1 MKPHRAGLLVCGSAL
16 TMLLA
21 ACGGSSQSTAPPN
34 SSTQVFTYDTSA
46 AVMPDGWD
54 PATEYSDGII
64 AMSNMYETL
73 TRYDPATHT
82 INPLL
87 ATSWSSAGN
96 GLTWTFHLRH
106 GVHFHTGRLLT
117 AQAAKAAITRTIKL
131 GGGAAYVW
139 GAVATI
145 DTPDQY
151 TLVFHLKYASPLDL
165 EASASYSAYIYDTQ
179 AAVKGNGGVGGGSL
193 TKWLNTPHD
202 AGTGPYTLQTWNKG
216 QEFEVILK
224 AFPGYWG
231 GWSSA
236 HYKKV
241 VFRVVQQDTTAV
253 QLLRSGQVDFVEQM
267 SPSQWKSLAG
277 SPGIKTINVPSFQN
291 LLSQL
296 NAKALSLPVRQAIS
310 YGINYPGI
318 VAALQGAAVPASG
331 LVPAGLPGHF
341 TNLPNYRYD
350 PAKAKQLLKQ
360 AGYGPGGKPLN
371 LSLTYTSGDSN
382 EQVVATLL
390 KSSLAKLNIN
400 LSTQSLAW
408 PTQWAK
414 AKSANAASHQDIFF
428 EYWWPDYAD
437 PYTWFTNLLQTEKTP
452 YFNLSY
458 YSNPALDK
466 QINQVETLLATNR
479 PAGEQLYRTM
489 QVEVL
494 QQAPLDVLYNVNY
507 QYAMRD
513 TFTGFQPNPAYANVV
528 FVYSLHPTGTS

>member
-1 MKPHRAGLLVCGSAL
+1 MKPQRAGLLVTGSAL
-16 TMLLA
+16 AVLLA
-21 ACGGSSQSTAPPN
+21 ACGGSSTSPGPQPAASR
-34 SSTQVFTYDTSA
+34 VFTYDTSA
-46 AVMPDGWD
+46 PVMVDGWD

-73 TRYDPATHT
+73 TRYDAATHT

-87 ATSWSSAGN
+87 ATSWSSAAN

-117 AQAAKAAITRTIKL
+117 AQAAKAAILRTIKL

-139 GAVATI
+139 GAVSTI

-165 EASASYSAYIYDTQ
+165 VASASYSAYIYDTQ
-179 AAVKGNGGVGGGSL
+179 AAVKGNGEAGGGSL
-193 TKWLNTPHD
+193 AKWLSTPHD

-231 GWSSA
+231 GWSGQ
-236 HYKKV
+236 HFKRV
-241 VFRVVQQDTTAV
+241 VFRVVPQDTTAAE
-253 QLLRSGQVDFVEQM
+253 LLRTGQVDFVEQI
-267 SPSQWKSLAG
+267 SANLWKGFIG
-277 SPGIKTINVPSFQN
+277 SPGIRTLSVPSWQN

-296 NAKALSLPVRQAIS
+296 NSQALSLPVRQAIS
-310 YGINYPGI
+310 YGINYRGI
-318 VAALQGAAVPASG
+318 IAALQGAAAPSSG
-331 LVPAGLPGHF
+331 LVPEGLPGHF
-341 TNLPNYRYD
+341 ADLPDYTYD
-350 PAKAKQLLKQ
+350 PAKAAQLLHQ
-360 AGYGPGGKPLN
+360 AGYGPGHKTLN
-371 LSLTYTSGDSN
+371 LTLTYTAGDSN
-382 EQVVATLL
+382 EQVVAALL

-414 AKSANAASHQDIFF
+414 AKSASAASHQSIFL

-458 YSNPALDK
+458 YSSPALDK
-466 QINQVETLLATNR
+466 QISQVESLLATNR
-479 PAGEQLYRTM
+479 AAGEQLYRTM

-507 QYAMRD
+507 QYAMR
-513 TFTGFQPNPAYANVV
+513 TSFTGFQPDPAYANVV
-528 FVYSLHPTGTS
+528 FVYNLKPTGS